1 VGPGIRL
8 AIALLVASAFALQE
22 RRVQQS
28 IEHERAAAV
37 RVEESIEAAFVWK
50 RAATLWRL
58 IADHRGDE
66 LKSCGW
72 PKERSL

>member
-1 VGPGIRL
+1 MSPIIRM
-8 AIALLVASAFALQE
+8 AIALLVASAFWLQE
-22 RRVQQS
+22 NRVQRS
-28 IEHERAAAV
+28 IEHEGASAALAQ
-37 RVEESIEAAFVWK
+37 ELLEAALVWK